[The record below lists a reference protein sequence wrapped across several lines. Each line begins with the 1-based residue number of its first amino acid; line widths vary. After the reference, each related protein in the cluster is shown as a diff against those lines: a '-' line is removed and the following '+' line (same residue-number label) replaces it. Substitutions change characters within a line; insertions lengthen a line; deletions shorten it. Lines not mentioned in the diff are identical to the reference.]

1 MIGHPEVLPGKAGA
15 TGAHYQTSS
24 CVQPIN
30 PRRPA
35 ATIDAAAVE
44 SSYYG
49 RHLPL
54 QRSSP
59 SADADL

>member
-1 MIGHPEVLPGKAGA
+1 MIGHLEVLPGKAGA
-15 TGAHYQTSS
+15 TGAHYLASS

-30 PRRPA
+30 LRRPA

-49 RHLPL
+49 HHRPL

-59 SADADL
+59 SAGAD